1 MLISDCD
8 SRTLIAE
15 SVLNNPLL
23 IKELSDIVN
32 FSVTETVLLGIF
44 TIELAPELDE
54 SFNFRRQFSIV

>member
-44 TIELAPELDE
+44 TIELAPVLDE